1 VVSEPLNA
9 HCLGE
14 PGAAAHARADRC
26 GAAGSQEAAMAAQA
40 VHVHVP
46 LPWDTMRLC
55 DGRTQTAL
63 GPRGRS
69 WHARRGQLTAKQK
82 RRFNPVASAS
92 RSRQWREQL
101 AGRERAPGVLGTQE
115 YGTAIGPAHSSAP
128 RVRPPSGQTNATP
141 KRYRMTF
148 EVPNRKRLRKHFKR
162 IRIAPEPRPD
172 PIGSDTLG
180 PQAVRRR
187 MHVYVGNGSSD

>member
-1 VVSEPLNA
+1 
-9 HCLGE
+9 
-14 PGAAAHARADRC
+14 
-26 GAAGSQEAAMAAQA
+26 MAAQA

-69 WHARRGQLTAKQK
+69 WHARQGQPTAKQK

-101 AGRERAPGVLGTQE
+101 AGEGADTWGTG
-115 YGTAIGPAHSSAP
+115 YT
-128 RVRPPSGQTNATP
+128 RVRNGDRPCTQQCSPRTPTLGPNQRNAKTISNDIRSSEP
-141 KRYRMTF
+141 KAIT
-148 EVPNRKRLRKHFKR
+148 KHFKR

-172 PIGSDTLG
+172 PIGSETLG

>member
-1 VVSEPLNA
+1 MVSEPLNA

-101 AGRERAPGVLGTQE
+101 AGRERTPGVLGTQE

-128 RVRPPSGQTNATP
+128 RVRPPSGPNQRNAKTISNDIRSSEP
-141 KRYRMTF
+141 KAIT
-148 EVPNRKRLRKHFKR
+148 KAITKALQAH
-162 IRIAPEPRPD
+162 PD
-172 PIGSDTLG
+172 CT
-180 PQAVRRR
+180 
-187 MHVYVGNGSSD
+187 